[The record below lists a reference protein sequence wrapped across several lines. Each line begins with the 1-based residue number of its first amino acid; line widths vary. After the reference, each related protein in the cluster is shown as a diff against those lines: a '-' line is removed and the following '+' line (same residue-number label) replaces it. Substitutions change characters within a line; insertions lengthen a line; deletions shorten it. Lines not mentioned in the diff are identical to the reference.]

1 MYANNLV
8 KKAEKCRKEL
18 KPSVHYAN
26 EQSLYMWSMFH
37 LLPEDAAKKLS
48 TAFDKG
54 LSGNMAPRRELTM
67 EEKDILSVL
76 DEAQTLW
83 TREVKLLGKFACAVK
98 KLLVDYQNHPQM
110 YTKLLRSESHSH
122 DIEYNAFPTIWDL
135 YFDPMPLT
143 VNCRVSEGIQYVY
156 TTGDIP
162 SSPWTWA
169 ECECISLAN
178 EYFTVIK
185 PGWAYVADQ
194 MAEAVKSWKD
204 CH

>member
-1 MYANNLV
+1 MTKYTIPAGISELREAC
-8 KKAEKCRKEL
+8 AEK
-18 KPSVHYAN
+18 
-26 EQSLYMWSMFH
+26 FH
-37 LLPEDAAKKLS
+37 LDGIVSSP
-48 TAFDKG
+48 
-54 LSGNMAPRRELTM
+54 
-67 EEKDILSVL
+67 
-76 DEAQTLW
+76 AQVVVTPG
-83 TREVKLLGKFACAVK
+83 GKFACAVK

-178 EYFTVIK
+178 EYLTVIK